1 MNGADGMSGGDPAA
15 GERRD
20 ELAQRLAQ
28 VRGRIERACA
38 VAQRDPDDLTLV
50 VVTKTFPASDVAAL
64 VDLGV
69 LDVGENR
76 DQDAA
81 AKVRDTEVLLAPG
94 QPRPRW
100 HFVGQLQRN
109 KATSVARYAD
119 VVHSVDRIAL
129 ARALGSGAHQAG
141 RRLQV
146 LLQVSLDDP
155 RTTSG
160 RGGVAPSE
168 LLDLAAGVAGTEG
181 LELRG
186 LMAVAPLD
194 EPSGPAFARLA
205 VLARRLREAH
215 PDATWISAGMSG
227 DLEDAVAHGATHLRV
242 GSAVLGS
249 RASLR

>member
-1 MNGADGMSGGDPAA
+1 MSGQDGR
-15 GERRD
+15 RRD
-20 ELAQRLAQ
+20 ELAAGLSQ
-28 VRGRIERACA
+28 VRQRIDRACA
-38 VAQRDPDDLTLV
+38 GAQRDPAEVTLV

-69 LDVGENR
+69 RDVGENR

-81 AKVRDTEVLLAPG
+81 AKVLATDVLLAAG
-94 QPRPRW
+94 QSRPRW

-109 KATSVARYAD
+109 KAASVARYAD
-119 VVHSVDRIAL
+119 VVHSVDRLAL
-129 ARALGSGAHQAG
+129 ARALGKAAHQAG
-141 RRLQV
+141 RRLEV

-155 RTTSG
+155 QGASG

-181 LELRG
+181 LDLRG

-194 EPSGPAFARLA
+194 GPPGPAFARLA
-205 VLARRLREAH
+205 GLAGQLREQH
-215 PDATWISAGMSG
+215 QGATWISAGMSG
-227 DLEDAVAHGATHLRV
+227 DLEEAVAHGATHLRV

-249 RASLR
+249 RPSLR